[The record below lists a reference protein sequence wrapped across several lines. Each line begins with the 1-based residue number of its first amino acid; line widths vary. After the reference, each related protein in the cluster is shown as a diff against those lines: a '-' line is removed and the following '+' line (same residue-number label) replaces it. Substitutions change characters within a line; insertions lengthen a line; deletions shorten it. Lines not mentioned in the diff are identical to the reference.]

1 MIFIAAFAVLLESVI
16 LGQIIGIGRI
26 IGVSELSESAL
37 VGELAELENYPSWRI
52 KSVSEL
58 SGTANYSNN
67 QKLE

>member
-37 VGELAELENYPSWRI
+37 LAN
-52 KSVSEL
+52 
-58 SGTANYSNN
+58 
-67 QKLE
+67 

>member
-16 LGQIIGIGRI
+16 LGQIIGIGGI

-37 VGELAELENYPSWRI
+37 VGELAELKNYPSWRI

-58 SGTANYSNN
+58 SRTANYSNN